1 MEERQEGPL
10 ILLYKYYFSS
20 IKGGGGGGIFNLDL
34 VDCTALALECVSLR
48 QFVNPFAPLEHK
60 KLNSPAVG

>member
-1 MEERQEGPL
+1 MEERQEGPQ

-20 IKGGGGGGIFNLDL
+20 MKLERGGSIFNLDL
-34 VDCTALALECVSLR
+34 VDCTIALEGVSLR